1 MEFSHLGSIRL
12 FSDVD
17 GGGEGDG
24 DHLAAVD
31 DAVDEAVACDHGVGD
46 RHQDVHS
53 HRLHSFGVACRC
65 TLAQDVHA
73 IVGQCDQTTKNSI
86 SSICFGHP
94 GTPP

>member
-31 DAVDEAVACDHGVGD
+31 DAVDGAVAGDHQVGD
-46 RHQDVHS
+46 RNQDVHF
-53 HRLHSFGVACRC
+53 HRPHSLRVAWRC
-65 TLAQDVHA
+65 SGLGNWGTKSLNQLELNGFLV
-73 IVGQCDQTTKNSI
+73 VGSL
-86 SSICFGHP
+86 
-94 GTPP
+94 